1 MTIINST
8 VSGNDAEDTVGPGA
22 LGGGIANAGSM
33 SVTNSTVWGNTPD
46 AIAAGLSSSTE
57 IANTLI
63 DGDCVTE
70 AGATTTSNGYNI
82 ESPGGTCGFDPD
94 GTDMVNVST
103 DDLELRP
110 LQGNGGPTETHALGE
125 DSVAIDHIPA
135 VDCEV
140 DEDQRGIERPQGD
153 ACDVGAFELGVAP

>member
-1 MTIINST
+1 MRYVFGFLCVRASALVSFPGCGDSAGTCAGT
-8 VSGNDAEDTVGPGA
+8 VCPCTEQ
-22 LGGGIANAGSM
+22 GILA
-33 SVTNSTVWGNTPD
+33 
-46 AIAAGLSSSTE
+46 AIAGGLSSNTE

-140 DEDQRGIERPQGD
+140 DEDQRGIERPHGD
-153 ACDVGAFELGVAP
+153 ACDVGAFELEVAP